1 MGKRIIRI
9 SENELVKSITKS
21 ILGLDYPLMK
31 MDDTSKKKEPT
42 KKQEPSN
49 KLDVK
54 FGELDLN
61 NQDDYKAYVDIAQ
74 KFINTRSSNLLGI
87 SGTMLADAAK
97 RASNQHGTYVPPELA
112 LAQLAQEGGFSSKS
126 KARPIRTKNPFN
138 VGNVDSG
145 KNVQH
150 SDVQSGINAYY
161 DLMAKN
167 YLGNGRTMDDLLSN
181 FVNKSGRRYA
191 SDRQYE
197 GKIGSIVNRAQQ
209 ISEPIY
215 AALEKKKQSSDLV

>member
-1 MGKRIIRI
+1 MGKKIIRI
-9 SENELVKSITKS
+9 SESDLIQTITKS

-31 MDDTSKKKEPT
+31 MDDTAKKKEPA
-42 KKQEPSN
+42 N
-49 KLDVK
+49 KLDIK

-61 NQDDYKAYVDIAQ
+61 NQEDYRAYADIAQ

-87 SGTMLADAAK
+87 SGNMLADAAK
-97 RASNQHGTYVPPELA
+97 RAFNQHGTYVPPELV
-112 LAQLAQEGGFSSKS
+112 LAQLAQEGGFSSDRN
-126 KARPIRTKNPFN
+126 ARPIRTKNPFN
-138 VGNVDSG
+138 VGNVDTG

-150 SDVQSGINAYY
+150 GDVQSGINTYY
-161 DLMAKN
+161 NLMAKN
-167 YLGNGRTMDDLLSN
+167 YLGNGRTMDDLLTN

-197 GKIGSIVNRAQQ
+197 GRIGSIVNRVQQ

-215 AALEKKKQSSDLV
+215 AALEKKKQSGDLV